1 MLISC
6 ICLIADM
13 LQIRL
18 NSNTEVIIKK
28 GETMSANQTP
38 VVFTGKGSEY
48 FGIWIVNLLLSI
60 VTLGIY
66 SAWAKV
72 RRKKYFYNNTLVD
85 GVGFDYHANP
95 INILKGRIIA
105 FVLFVLFQVMSAYSP
120 IASLALALLLFIAL
134 PWIIVR
140 GMVFNARNSSHR
152 GLRFNFVGTYGQAAK
167 VFIGYTLLIFV
178 TLGLAIPFVAQ
189 RTQKFVISNHKFGTS
204 NFKMEAL
211 VKDFYKIYLVLFII
225 PLIGIIAAIA
235 IPAYQ
240 SYKNK
245 ANNVSIIETPQL
257 SYASANT
264 NAELN
269 PTGFIKV
276 ADVTTTEVPAE
287 APVTEESTPDATAV
301 AADAAAEGAAS
312 DQGMTE
318 QDYLKDLTPA
328 ERAEYDK
335 LMEAAGAAENGA
347 DANLPEPKKD
357 PLAGI
362 FGSMMSKWGVAA
374 AIVVGLI
381 AMVVYLSVIFSFVA
395 YMKSRIHNLVFNN
408 TTLEHI
414 GFFSNQRMRDLLFLY
429 VTNGIVLLFTLG
441 LATPWA
447 QIRMAKY
454 TADHLAL
461 TGETNWD
468 KFVGE
473 KKDASRALGEEIADM
488 FDVDIS
494 FG

>member
-1 MLISC
+1 
-6 ICLIADM
+6 
-13 LQIRL
+13 
-18 NSNTEVIIKK
+18 
-28 GETMSANQTP
+28 MSENQTP
-38 VVFTGKGSEY
+38 VVFTGKAGEY

-105 FVLFVLFQVMSAYSP
+105 FVLFVIYSVVSGFNP
-120 IASLALALLLFIAL
+120 IFGVLMGLALFLAL

-140 GMVFNARNSSHR
+140 GMMFNARNSSHR
-152 GLRFNFVGTYGQAAK
+152 GLRFDFNGTYGQAIK
-167 VFIGYTLLIFV
+167 VFIGYTLLIIV

-189 RTQKFVISNHKFGTS
+189 RTQKFIISGHKFGVT

-211 VKDFYKIYLVLFII
+211 VKDFYKIYLVIFII
-225 PLIGIIAAIA
+225 PLLGIVAAIA

-240 SYKNK
+240 QYKIK
-245 ANNVSIIETPQL
+245 ASHVSAYQTQQF
-257 SYASANT
+257 SHAST
-264 NAELN
+264 SIKAEMDMG
-269 PTGFIKV
+269 GFIKV
-276 ADVTTTEVPAE
+276 ADVTTTESVTSE
-287 APVTEESTPDATAV
+287 NYVTEDNVTDE
-301 AADAAAEGAAS
+301 AAMSE
-312 DQGMTE
+312 E
-318 QDYLKDLTPA
+318 DYLKNLTP
-328 ERAEYDK
+328 EELAEYNK
-335 LMEAAGAAENGA
+335 LIKGVEAN
-347 DANLPEPKKD
+347 NPETDMTTQKKD
-357 PLAGI
+357 PLADAFAGLM
-362 FGSMMSKWGVAA
+362 GKWGVAA
-374 AIVVGLI
+374 AVLAGLI
-381 AMVVYLSVIFSFVA
+381 GLLLYLAVIFSFAA

-408 TTLEHI
+408 TSLEHI
-414 GFFSNQRMRDLLFLY
+414 GFFSNQRMRDLVLLY
-429 VTNGIVLLFTLG
+429 ITNTIVLLFTLG

-447 QIRMAKY
+447 QVRMARY
-454 TADHLAL
+454 TANHLAL
-461 TGETNWD
+461 TGETDWD